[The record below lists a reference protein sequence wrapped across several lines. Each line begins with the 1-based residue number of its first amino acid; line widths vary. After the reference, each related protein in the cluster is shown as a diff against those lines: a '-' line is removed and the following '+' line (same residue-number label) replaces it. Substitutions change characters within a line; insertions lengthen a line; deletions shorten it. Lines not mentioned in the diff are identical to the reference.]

1 MAIPGPAS
9 FVRVAI
15 ITGVPQHGRDFRGR
29 ISAAEEIMTRG
40 HNRIGAA
47 KIRELQKRKPHQQH
61 HKNPF

>member
-1 MAIPGPAS
+1 M
-9 FVRVAI
+9 AI
-15 ITGVPQHGRDFRGR
+15 ITGVPQHGSDFRGR